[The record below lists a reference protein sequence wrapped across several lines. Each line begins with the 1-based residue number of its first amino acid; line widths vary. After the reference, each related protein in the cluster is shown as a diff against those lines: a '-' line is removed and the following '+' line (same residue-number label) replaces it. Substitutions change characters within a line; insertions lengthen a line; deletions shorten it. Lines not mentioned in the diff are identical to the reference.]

1 MEKIAE
7 PLEYIRGFTEFLGCK
22 IDLSKKPLIP
32 RVETEFWVS
41 KAINSILAFC
51 RMQECC
57 KDKNIKILDIF
68 TGSGCIGLAVLSA
81 LGGPATGGKRVLV
94 TFADKEK
101 KCIDQ
106 VKINLK
112 INNATGIVRQ
122 SDVFSNIKG
131 KFDYI
136 FANPPYVARKKI
148 KQIQKSVLQHE
159 PHSALFGGQ
168 DGLYYIK
175 KFLKQASVHLSTGGR
190 IFLEFSPEQ
199 KKAIGELL
207 KSLGYKAWKFNKD
220 QFDRFRWV
228 EIDS

>member
-32 RVETEFWVS
+32 RVETEFWV
-41 KAINSILAFC
+41 KDAIIHIFDDRQKSAP
-51 RMQECC
+51 R
-57 KDKNIKILDIF
+57 ILDIF
-68 TGSGCIGLAVLSA
+68 CGSGCIGLAVLSA

-122 SDVFSNIKG
+122 SDVLSNIKG